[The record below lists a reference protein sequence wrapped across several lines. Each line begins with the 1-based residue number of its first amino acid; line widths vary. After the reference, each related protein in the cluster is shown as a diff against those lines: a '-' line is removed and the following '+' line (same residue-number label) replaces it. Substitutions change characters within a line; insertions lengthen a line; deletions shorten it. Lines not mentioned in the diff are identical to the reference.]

1 MKLIKHIGLSLATLA
16 LMAACTGKQQVFS
29 DAASKIEDA
38 KFETTMGDK
47 QVKLYTLTSEGG
59 IAMKVT
65 NFGARIVALCVPDK
79 DGNLVDVV
87 LGYNALQDYET
98 YGEKFYGAAIG
109 RYGNRI
115 ALGKFSIDSVEYQ
128 LPQNDGM
135 NHLHGGPAGY
145 FDMVW
150 DATQVSPSK
159 IEFKYLSP
167 DGEQGYPGNLSITMA
182 YELKADR
189 SVEITYSATTD
200 KKTILNLTNHSYF
213 NLSGEGAETI
223 NDHLMQINADF
234 YTPVDST
241 LIPTG
246 ELAQVAGT
254 PMDFNTPT
262 AIGDRAGEAF
272 QQLVYGGGYDHN
284 WVVRNNGEALA
295 TAATV
300 YSPVTGIQLDV
311 ITSEPGIQ
319 FYAGNFMDG
328 KDLGKSGKP
337 YGYRAAFCLET
348 QHFPDSPNKPE
359 FPSTI
364 LEPGQ
369 TYSHTC
375 IYKFSV
381 KQ

>member
-1 MKLIKHIGLSLATLA
+1 MKLIKHIGLSLASLA
-16 LMAACTGKQQVFS
+16 VLAACTGKQQVFS
-29 DAASKIEDA
+29 EAASKIEDA
-38 KFETTMGDK
+38 KFETTIGEK
-47 QVKLYTLTSEGG
+47 PVKLYTLTSEGG

-87 LGYNALQDYET
+87 LGYNALEEYET

-128 LPQNDGM
+128 LPQNDGV

-145 FDMVW
+145 YDMVW

-159 IEFKYLSP
+159 IEFKYLSA

-189 SVEITYSATTD
+189 SLEITYSATTD
-200 KKTILNLTNHSYF
+200 KKTIVNLTNHSYF

-223 NDHLMQINADF
+223 NDHILQINADF

-246 ELAQVAGT
+246 ELAPVTGT

-272 QQLVYGGGYDHN
+272 QQLIYGGGYDHN
-284 WVVRNNGEALA
+284 WAVRNNGEALA

-300 YSPVTGIQLDV
+300 YSPITGIQLDV
-311 ITSEPGIQ
+311 ITSEPGVQ
-319 FYAGNFMDG
+319 FYAGNFMNG

-359 FPSTI
+359 FPSTL

>member
-1 MKLIKHIGLSLATLA
+1 
-16 LMAACTGKQQVFS
+16 
-29 DAASKIEDA
+29 
-38 KFETTMGDK
+38 
-47 QVKLYTLTSEGG
+47 
-59 IAMKVT
+59 
-65 NFGARIVALCVPDK
+65 
-79 DGNLVDVV
+79 
-87 LGYNALQDYET
+87 
-98 YGEKFYGAAIG
+98 
-109 RYGNRI
+109 
-115 ALGKFSIDSVEYQ
+115 
-128 LPQNDGM
+128 
-135 NHLHGGPAGY
+135 
-145 FDMVW
+145 
-150 DATQVSPSK
+150 
-159 IEFKYLSP
+159 
-167 DGEQGYPGNLSITMA
+167 MA

-189 SVEITYSATTD
+189 SLEITYSATTD
-200 KKTILNLTNHSYF
+200 KKTIVNLTNHSYF

-223 NDHLMQINADF
+223 NDHIMQINADF

-246 ELAQVAGT
+246 ELAPVAGT

-272 QQLVYGGGYDHN
+272 QQLIYGGGYDHN

-300 YSPVTGIQLDV
+300 YSPITGIQLDV
-311 ITSEPGIQ
+311 ITSEPGVQ
-319 FYAGNFMDG
+319 FYAGNFMNG

-359 FPSTI
+359 FPSTL